1 MEPLMNYLKAEK
13 AFNKKNKKGMNYGSV
28 PGLII
33 VAVTIAIVL
42 GVGATILDGIQSTQ
56 TADSYAYNATQDGL
70 QGLTDLSGWQTTW
83 MVILAAVV
91 VLGLV
96 AFFRRSSE

>member
-1 MEPLMNYLKAEK
+1 MT
-13 AFNKKNKKGMNYGSV
+13 KKGQVSYGNV
-28 PGLII
+28 PSLVI

-42 GVGATILDGIQSTQ
+42 GVGATILDGIQATQ
-56 TADSYAYNATQDGL
+56 EVDGFAYNTTQDGL
-70 QGLTDLSGWQTTW
+70 EGLDDLSGWQTTW

-96 AFFRRSSE
+96 SFFRRSTD

>member
-1 MEPLMNYLKAEK
+1 METIVNKLTKK
-13 AFNKKNKKGMNYGSV
+13 FNKKGLNYGSV
-28 PGLII
+28 PGLVI

-42 GVGATILDGIQSTQ
+42 GVGATILTGIQDTQ
-56 TADSYAYNATQDGL
+56 TTDSLAFNITGDGL
-70 QGLTDLSGWQTTW
+70 TGLDDLSGWQTTW

-96 AFFRRSSE
+96 AFFRTSSER

>member
-1 MEPLMNYLKAEK
+1 MEALKH
-13 AFNKKNKKGMNYGSV
+13 KKMNKKGFQYENV
-28 PGLII
+28 PGLVI

-42 GVGATILDGIQSTQ
+42 GVGATILDGIQDTQ
-56 TADSYAYNATQDGL
+56 TASSLAFNITGDGL
-70 QGLTDLSGWQTTW
+70 SGLEDLSGWQTTW

-96 AFFRRSSE
+96 AFFRTSAKD

>member
-1 MEPLMNYLKAEK
+1 MESMS
-13 AFNKKNKKGMNYGSV
+13 KNKKGLNYASV
-28 PGLII
+28 PGLVI

-42 GVGATILDGIQSTQ
+42 GVGATILDGIQATQ
-56 TADSYAYNATQDGL
+56 TTDSFAYNATQDGL
-70 QGLTDLSGWQTTW
+70 QGIDDLSGWQTTW

-96 AFFRRSSE
+96 SFFRRSSD

>member
-1 MEPLMNYLKAEK
+1 MEQKL
-13 AFNKKNKKGMNYGSV
+13 NKKGFQYGNV
-28 PGLII
+28 PGLVI

-42 GVGATILDGIQSTQ
+42 GVGATILDGIQDTQ
-56 TADSYAYNATQDGL
+56 TTDSLAYNITGDGL
-70 QGLTDLSGWQTTW
+70 TGLEDLSGWQTTW

-96 AFFRRSSE
+96 AYFRKSDT

>member
-1 MEPLMNYLKAEK
+1 MKQNT
-13 AFNKKNKKGMNYGSV
+13 KGQVSYGNV
-28 PGLII
+28 PSLVI

-42 GVGATILDGIQSTQ
+42 GVGATILDGIQQTQ
-56 TADSYAYNATQDGL
+56 TVDGFAYNTTQDGL
-70 QGLTDLSGWQTTW
+70 QGISDLSGWQTTW

-96 AFFRRSSE
+96 SFFRRSSE

>member
-1 MEPLMNYLKAEK
+1 METVVNKLM
-13 AFNKKNKKGMNYGSV
+13 KKFDKKGLNYGSV
-28 PGLII
+28 PGLVI

-42 GVGATILDGIQSTQ
+42 GVGATILTGIQDTQ
-56 TADSYAYNATQDGL
+56 GDATNLAYNITGDGL
-70 QGLTDLSGWQTTW
+70 QGLDDLSGWQTTW

-96 AFFRRSSE
+96 AFFRTSSER

>member
-1 MEPLMNYLKAEK
+1 MESIS
-13 AFNKKNKKGMNYGSV
+13 KNKKGLNYASV
-28 PGLII
+28 PGLVI

-42 GVGATILDGIQSTQ
+42 GVGATILDGIQATQ
-56 TADSYAYNATQDGL
+56 TTDSFAYNATQDGL
-70 QGLTDLSGWQTTW
+70 QGIDDLSGWQTTW

-96 AFFRRSSE
+96 SFFRRSSD